1 MKSYGI
7 RRVWQRRGLLGKL
20 LWLLLLPISF
30 AFLMVVTLRNAL
42 YTRKWLATRSLDR
55 PVISIGN
62 LSVGGTGKTPTT
74 LWLARSLAQRGFKVG
89 ILSRGYMRKESR
101 PIVMRYGE
109 SSPPDR
115 LHSDDVASCGDEPA
129 MMARLYGLTVSVT
142 KDRYRGGLALLKQDP
157 VDVFILDDGFQHRK
171 LRRDFD
177 LVLLGEDVP
186 GWVLPCGPFRETK
199 RSLRRADGFLITGSF
214 EDWHKLVDTDNNNLC
229 FEGELQ
235 PQVLL
240 GLEANGWKEYPLTR
254 LYRSKILAVA
264 GIASPANFYRTIH
277 DWDGDIVETLEF
289 PDHHEYTTAD
299 WQHINRIARNLDLIV
314 TTEKDIVKLTR
325 FPFAR
330 GKLLAL
336 RVSMVVSG
344 ERQLIDAISE
354 RILRHGKGREACG
367 G

>member
-89 ILSRGYMRKESR
+89 ILSRGYMRKETR

-199 RSLRRADGFLITGSF
+199 RALRRADGFLITGSF
-214 EDWHKLVDTDNNNLC
+214 EDWHKLIDTYNNNLC
-229 FEGELQ
+229 FDGELQ

-240 GLEANGWKEYPLTR
+240 GVGGEWLEGIPAYP
-254 LYRSKILAVA
+254 IIPQQDFGGV
-264 GIASPANFYRTIH
+264 
-277 DWDGDIVETLEF
+277 
-289 PDHHEYTTAD
+289 
-299 WQHINRIARNLDLIV
+299 RNCI
-314 TTEKDIVKLTR
+314 
-325 FPFAR
+325 
-330 GKLLAL
+330 
-336 RVSMVVSG
+336 SG
-344 ERQLIDAISE
+344 EFLPHDSRLGRRHRRDPGVPRSSRIYDRGLAADQPYCPKPGSDRDDGERHCEADALPFCAGE
-354 RILRHGKGREACG
+354 VVGLAGVHGGQRG
-367 G
+367 TPTD